1 MLFVGGIVNEDGLF
15 TGKVDGTP
23 RRPYGMLPIVVVPE
37 FGNNEAKL
45 NVLIGVLLVFV
56 SDNETL
62 FWGILLDLEESET
75 GYIVV
80 FSGSS

>member
-1 MLFVGGIVNEDGLF
+1 MLFVGGIGNEDGLL
-15 TGKVDGTP
+15 TGKFDGMP

-45 NVLIGVLLVFV
+45 NALMGVLLLLV

-62 FWGILLDLEESET
+62 FWGILLALEESET
-75 GYIVV
+75 G
-80 FSGSS
+80 

>member
-1 MLFVGGIVNEDGLF
+1 MLFVGGIGNEDVLL
-15 TGKVDGTP
+15 TGKFDGTP

-45 NVLIGVLLVFV
+45 NALMGELLLFV

-62 FWGILLDLEESET
+62 FWGILLDLEESVT
-75 GYIVV
+75 G
-80 FSGSS
+80 